1 MSNRLEQEAKLL
13 ASPEW
18 RYETA
23 VRFAELDRAWQ
34 AEIDREL
41 PRVVNAR
48 YLPIGRG
55 EPGSDLRLLHDL
67 REAARDDWER
77 AHGLA

>member
-1 MSNRLEQEAKLL
+1 MAHRLEQEAKLL

-41 PRVVNAR
+41 PHVVNAR

-55 EPGSDLRLLHDL
+55 ESGSDLRLLYDL

-77 AHGLA
+77 AHNLV